1 LIISHSFELRHSD
14 FVIRTQ
20 HFARCADER
29 PLNKIRPEEETMYH
43 RPMFC
48 RVLSGLGSIL
58 LVSGSNTFSAEFSS
72 SVSPKDGW
80 KLAADAKEVIIYSR
94 PHADSNLKEFKAI
107 GSIDAPSYAVHA
119 VIDDFE
125 NYPKF
130 MPYTLEC
137 RLLGREGDSM
147 IGYQRLSP
155 KICEDRDY
163 TLRVS
168 KKSWPGPKGLT
179 YLSQWE
185 TANEMGPAE
194 QKNVVRIKVCNGTWL
209 LEPDGPA
216 KTRATYSIYS
226 DTGGLIPAFI
236 ANHASLTA
244 IKKLYAAI
252 RKQVKEPKYAAAS
265 QASPAPARP

>member
-1 LIISHSFELRHSD
+1 ML
-14 FVIRTQ
+14 
-20 HFARCADER
+20 
-29 PLNKIRPEEETMYH
+29 
-43 RPMFC
+43 C
-48 RVLSGLGSIL
+48 RVLPSVGLIL
-58 LVSGSNTFSAEFSS
+58 LVSGSNTFAADFSS
-72 SVSPKDGW
+72 SVSPKEGW
-80 KLAADAKEVIIYSR
+80 KLATDAKDVIIYSR
-94 PHADSNLKEFKAI
+94 PHAESNLKEFRAI
-107 GSIDAPSYAVHA
+107 GFIDAPSSAVHA

-130 MPYTLEC
+130 MSYTVEC
-137 RLLGREGDSM
+137 RLIKNEGDAV

-155 KICEDRDY
+155 KICGDRDY

-179 YLSQWE
+179 YLSQWQ
-185 TANEMGPAE
+185 TANELGPAE
-194 QKNVVRIKVCNGTWL
+194 QRGVVRVKVCNGTWL
-209 LEPDGPA
+209 LEPNGPA

-226 DTGGLIPAFI
+226 DTGGFIPAFI

-265 QASPAPARP
+265 PASPASARP

>member
-1 LIISHSFELRHSD
+1 MLGTATHLPGKKKRG
-14 FVIRTQ
+14 Q
-20 HFARCADER
+20 AG
-29 PLNKIRPEEETMYH
+29 ETVYH
-43 RPMFC
+43 RAMLC
-48 RVLSGLGSIL
+48 RVLPSFGLIL
-58 LVSGSNTFSAEFSS
+58 LCSGSTTFAADFNS
-72 SVSPKDGW
+72 SVNPKDGW
-80 KLAADAKEVIIYSR
+80 KLAADAKDVLIYSR
-94 PHADSNLKEFKAI
+94 PHAESDLKEFKAI
-107 GSIDAPSYAVHA
+107 GIIDAPSYAVGA

-137 RLLGREGDSM
+137 RLIKHEGDAV

-168 KKSWPGPKGLT
+168 KKSWPGAKGLT
-179 YLSQWE
+179 YLSQWQ
-185 TANEMGPAE
+185 TANELGPPE
-194 QKNVVRIKVCNGTWL
+194 QKGAVRLKVCNGAWL

-216 KTRATYSIYS
+216 RTRATYSIYS
-226 DTGGLIPAFI
+226 ETGGVIPAFI

-252 RKQVKEPKYAAAS
+252 RKQVKEPQYAAAS
-265 QASPAPARP
+265 PASPAPARP

>member
-1 LIISHSFELRHSD
+1 MMY
-14 FVIRTQ
+14 
-20 HFARCADER
+20 R
-29 PLNKIRPEEETMYH
+29 PVVLW
-43 RPMFC
+43 

-58 LVSGSNTFSAEFSS
+58 IVSGSNTFAADFTS

-80 KLAADAKEVIIYSR
+80 KLAADAKKVIIYSR
-94 PHADSNLKEFKAI
+94 SHADSNLKEFKAI
-107 GSIDAPSYAVHA
+107 GSIDAPSYAVGA

-137 RLLGREGDSM
+137 RLVKREGDSV

-155 KICEDRDY
+155 KICADRDY

-179 YLSQWE
+179 YLSQWQ
-185 TANEMGPAE
+185 TANDLGPAE
-194 QKNVVRIKVCNGTWL
+194 RKGVVRLKICDGTWL

-226 DTGGLIPAFI
+226 DTGGVIPAFI

-252 RKQVKEPKYAAAS
+252 CKQVKEPKYAATS
-265 QASPAPARP
+265 PASPSPATPQ

>member
-1 LIISHSFELRHSD
+1 MI
-14 FVIRTQ
+14 
-20 HFARCADER
+20 A
-29 PLNKIRPEEETMYH
+29 
-43 RPMFC
+43 PMFC
-48 RVLSGLGSIL
+48 RVLSGFGSIL
-58 LVSGSNTFSAEFSS
+58 LLSGSNMFGAEFYSS
-72 SVSPKDGW
+72 IDAKEGW
-80 KLAADAKEVIIYSR
+80 KLCADTKEVIIYSR
-94 PHADSNLKEFKAI
+94 PHADSRLKEFKAI
-107 GSIDAPSYAVHA
+107 GFVDAPSYAVHA

-137 RLLGREGDSM
+137 RLLKREGDSM

-168 KKSWPGPKGLT
+168 KKSWSGPKGLT

-185 TANEMGPAE
+185 AANELGPAE
-194 QKNVVRIKVCNGTWL
+194 QKGIVRIKVCNGTWL

-226 DTGGLIPAFI
+226 DTGGSIPAFI

-244 IKKLYAAI
+244 IKKLYGAI
-252 RKQVKEPKYAAAS
+252 RNQVKDPKYATAA
-265 QASPAPARP
+265 ATSPAPARP

>member
-1 LIISHSFELRHSD
+1 
-14 FVIRTQ
+14 V
-20 HFARCADER
+20 CADER
-29 PLNKIRPEEETMYH
+29 PLNNIRHKEDIAYH
-43 RPMFC
+43 RAVLC

-58 LVSGSNTFSAEFSS
+58 LVSGSNTFGAEDSSA
-72 SVSPKDGW
+72 VKPKEGW
-80 KLAADAKEVIIYSR
+80 ELSADAKEVIIYSR
-94 PHADSNLKEFKAI
+94 PHADSRLKEFKAI
-107 GSIDAPSYAVHA
+107 GFVDASTYAVHA

-130 MPYTLEC
+130 MPYILEC
-137 RLLGREGDSM
+137 RLLKREGDSL

-179 YLSQWE
+179 YLSQWQ
-185 TANEMGPAE
+185 TANELGPAE
-194 QKNVVRIKVCNGTWL
+194 QKGIVRIKVCNGTWL

-216 KTRATYSIYS
+216 KTRATYSIFS
-226 DTGGLIPAFI
+226 DTGGFIPAFI
-236 ANHASLTA
+236 ANHASMTA

-252 RKQVKEPKYAAAS
+252 RKQVKEPKYAVAS
-265 QASPAPARP
+265 HASPAANP

>member
-1 LIISHSFELRHSD
+1 ML
-14 FVIRTQ
+14 
-20 HFARCADER
+20 
-29 PLNKIRPEEETMYH
+29 
-43 RPMFC
+43 C
-48 RVLSGLGSIL
+48 RVLSGLGSVL
-58 LVSGSNTFSAEFSS
+58 LASSSTTFAGDFSS
-72 SVSPKDGW
+72 SVSPKEGW
-80 KLAADAKEVIIYSR
+80 KLAADAKEVIIFSR

-107 GSIDAPSYAVHA
+107 GSIDAPSYAVCA

-130 MPYTLEC
+130 MPYTSEC
-137 RLLGREGDSM
+137 RLIKREGDAV

-168 KKSWPGPKGLT
+168 KKTWPAAKGLT
-179 YLSQWE
+179 YLSQWQ
-185 TANEMGPAE
+185 TANELGPPQ
-194 QKNVVRIKVCNGTWL
+194 QKGVVRLKVCNGTWL

-226 DTGGLIPAFI
+226 ETGGVIPAFI

-265 QASPAPARP
+265 PASPAPANP

>member
-1 LIISHSFELRHSD
+1 
-14 FVIRTQ
+14 VW
-20 HFARCADER
+20 AGER
-29 PLNKIRPEEETMYH
+29 PLNKIRHKEDIAYH
-43 RPMFC
+43 RPMLC
-48 RVLSGLGSIL
+48 RVLPGLGLIL
-58 LVSGSNTFSAEFSS
+58 LVFSSNTFAAEFSS
-72 SVSPKDGW
+72 SVSPKEGW

-107 GSIDAPSYAVHA
+107 GSIDAPNCAVHA

-137 RLLGREGDSM
+137 RLIKHEGDAV

-179 YLSQWE
+179 YLSQWQ
-185 TANEMGPAE
+185 TANELGPTE
-194 QKNVVRIKVCNGTWL
+194 QKGVVRIKVCNGTWL
-209 LEPDGPA
+209 LEPDGPT

-226 DTGGLIPAFI
+226 DTGGVIPAFI

-252 RKQVKEPKYAAAS
+252 RTQVKEPQYAAAS
-265 QASPAPARP
+265 PASPAPAKP

>member
-1 LIISHSFELRHSD
+1 MVTPLK
-14 FVIRTQ
+14 
-20 HFARCADER
+20 ARADEQR
-29 PLNKIRPEEETMYH
+29 SNKHSHAGETVYH
-43 RPMFC
+43 RAMRC
-48 RVLSGLGSIL
+48 RVLPALGSLL
-58 LVSGSNTFSAEFSS
+58 LVSGSHTFAADFSS
-72 SVSPKDGW
+72 SVSPKEGW
-80 KLAADAKEVIIYSR
+80 KLATDAKDVIIYSR
-94 PHADSNLKEFKAI
+94 PHSDSNLKEFKAI
-107 GSIDAPSYAVHA
+107 GSIDAPASAVHA

-130 MPYTLEC
+130 MPYTSEC
-137 RLLGREGDSM
+137 RLLKRDGDAV
-147 IGYQRLSP
+147 IGYQKLSP

-194 QKNVVRIKVCNGTWL
+194 KKGVVRVKVCNGTWL

-226 DTGGLIPAFI
+226 DTGGVIPAFI

-252 RKQVKEPKYAAAS
+252 RKQAKDPKYAE
-265 QASPAPARP
+265 ASPASAKGTP

>member
-1 LIISHSFELRHSD
+1 ML
-14 FVIRTQ
+14 
-20 HFARCADER
+20 
-29 PLNKIRPEEETMYH
+29 
-43 RPMFC
+43 C

-58 LVSGSNTFSAEFSS
+58 LVSGSNVFGAESS
-72 SVSPKDGW
+72 SPVDPKEGW
-80 KLAADAKEVIIYSR
+80 KLAADAKDMTIYSR
-94 PHADSNLKEFKAI
+94 PHAESNLKEFKAV
-107 GSIDAPSYAVHA
+107 GSIDAPSSAVHA

-137 RLLGREGDSM
+137 RLIKREGDSV

-155 KICEDRDY
+155 KIIEDRDY

-168 KKSWPGPKGLT
+168 KKSWLGPKGLT

-185 TANEMGPAE
+185 TANELGPAE
-194 QKNVVRIKVCNGTWL
+194 QKGVVRLKVCDGTWL

-226 DTGGLIPAFI
+226 DTGGFIPAFI

-252 RKQVKEPKYAAAS
+252 RKQVKDPKYAAAPTTS
-265 QASPAPARP
+265 SPLARP

>member
-1 LIISHSFELRHSD
+1 M
-14 FVIRTQ
+14 
-20 HFARCADER
+20 
-29 PLNKIRPEEETMYH
+29 MYH
-43 RPMFC
+43 RAMLC

-58 LVSGSNTFSAEFSS
+58 LVSGSNTFAAEFSS
-72 SVSPKDGW
+72 SVSPREGW
-80 KLAADAKEVIIYSR
+80 KLAADAKEVIIFSR

-107 GSIDAPSYAVHA
+107 GSIDASSYAVHA

-130 MPYTLEC
+130 MPYILEC
-137 RLLGREGDSM
+137 RLIKREGASV
-147 IGYQRLSP
+147 IGYQRVAP
-155 KICEDRDY
+155 KICGDRDY

-168 KKSWPGPKGLT
+168 KKSWPGPKGPT

-185 TANEMGPAE
+185 TANEKGPAE
-194 QKNVVRIKVCNGTWL
+194 QKGVVRIKVCDGTWL

-226 DTGGLIPAFI
+226 DTGGFIPAFI

-244 IKKLYAAI
+244 IKQLYAAI

-265 QASPAPARP
+265 PAAPAPARP

>member
-1 LIISHSFELRHSD
+1 M
-14 FVIRTQ
+14 
-20 HFARCADER
+20 
-29 PLNKIRPEEETMYH
+29 MYH
-43 RPMFC
+43 RAMLC

-58 LVSGSNTFSAEFSS
+58 LLSGSNTFAAEFSS
-72 SVSPKDGW
+72 SVNPKEGW
-80 KLAADAKEVIIYSR
+80 KLTTDAKDVIIYSR
-94 PHADSNLKEFKAI
+94 PHSDSNLKEFKAI
-107 GSIDAPSYAVHA
+107 GFIDAPASAVHA

-130 MPYTLEC
+130 MPYMLEC
-137 RLLGREGDSM
+137 RLIKHEGESV

-168 KKSWPGPKGLT
+168 KKSWSGPKGLT
-179 YLSQWE
+179 YLSQWQ
-185 TANEMGPAE
+185 TANEMGPPE
-194 QKNVVRIKVCNGTWL
+194 QKGVVRLKVCNGTWL

-236 ANHASLTA
+236 ANHVSLTG

-252 RKQVKEPKYAAAS
+252 RNQVKEPKYAAISSAS
-265 QASPAPARP
+265 SALAKP

>member
-1 LIISHSFELRHSD
+1 ML
-14 FVIRTQ
+14 
-20 HFARCADER
+20 
-29 PLNKIRPEEETMYH
+29 
-43 RPMFC
+43 C
-48 RVLSGLGSIL
+48 RVLPALGSIL
-58 LVSGSNTFSAEFSS
+58 LVIGSNTFATDFSG
-72 SVSPKDGW
+72 SVNPIDGW
-80 KLAADAKEVIIYSR
+80 KLATDAKEVIIYSR

-107 GSIDAPSYAVHA
+107 GSIDASTCAVHA

-130 MPYTLEC
+130 MPYTSEC
-137 RLLGREGDSM
+137 RLIKSEGNCM

-163 TLRVS
+163 TLRVW

-179 YLSQWE
+179 YHSQWE
-185 TANEMGPAE
+185 AANELGPE
-194 QKNVVRIKVCNGTWL
+194 VQKGVVRVRVCDGTWL
-209 LEPDGPA
+209 LEPDGPI

-226 DTGGLIPAFI
+226 DTGGVIPAFI

-252 RKQVKEPKYAAAS
+252 RKQVKDPKYATTSTALAATVK
-265 QASPAPARP
+265 R

>member
-1 LIISHSFELRHSD
+1 ML
-14 FVIRTQ
+14 
-20 HFARCADER
+20 
-29 PLNKIRPEEETMYH
+29 
-43 RPMFC
+43 C
-48 RVLSGLGSIL
+48 RVLSGLGTIL
-58 LVSGSNTFSAEFSS
+58 LVSGSNTFAADFTS
-72 SVSPKDGW
+72 SVSPKEGW
-80 KLAADAKEVIIYSR
+80 KLATDAKDVLIYSR

-130 MPYTLEC
+130 MPYTSEC
-137 RLLGREGDSM
+137 RLIKNEGDAV

-179 YLSQWE
+179 YLSQWR
-185 TANEMGPAE
+185 TANELGPAE
-194 QKNVVRIKVCNGTWL
+194 QKGVVRLKVCDGKWL
-209 LEPDGPA
+209 LEPDGTT
-216 KTRATYSIYS
+216 KTRANNSIYYDS
-226 DTGGLIPAFI
+226 GGFIPAFI

-265 QASPAPARP
+265 AASPAPARP

>member
-1 LIISHSFELRHSD
+1 MVTLLKTRGEGQCS
-14 FVIRTQ
+14 
-20 HFARCADER
+20 
-29 PLNKIRPEEETMYH
+29 NKDSYGEEMLYH
-43 RPMFC
+43 RAVLC
-48 RVLSGLGSIL
+48 RVVSGLGSVL
-58 LVSGSNTFSAEFSS
+58 LLSGSNTFAAEFSS
-72 SVSPKDGW
+72 TVNPKDGW

-94 PHADSNLKEFKAI
+94 AHADSRLKEFKAI
-107 GSIDAPSYAVHA
+107 GPIDASTDAVHA

-137 RLLGREGDSM
+137 RLLKREGDSM

-163 TLRVS
+163 TLRVW

-185 TANEMGPAE
+185 AANELGPAE
-194 QKNVVRIKVCNGTWL
+194 QKGIVRVKVCNGAWL

-226 DTGGLIPAFI
+226 DTGGIIPAFI

-252 RKQVKEPKYAAAS
+252 RKQVKDPKYAAS
-265 QASPAPARP
+265 SLASPPTP

>member
-1 LIISHSFELRHSD
+1 ML
-14 FVIRTQ
+14 
-20 HFARCADER
+20 
-29 PLNKIRPEEETMYH
+29 
-43 RPMFC
+43 C
-48 RVLSGLGSIL
+48 RVLPSLASIF
-58 LVSGSNTFSAEFSS
+58 LVCVSS
-72 SVSPKDGW
+72 SFAVELSSINVEDGW
-80 KLAADAKEVIIYSR
+80 KLTIETRDVAIYSR
-94 PHADSNLKEFKAI
+94 PHTDSRLKEFRAI
-107 GSIDAPSYAVHA
+107 GPIDAPTYSVHA

-137 RLLGREGDSM
+137 RLLKRQGDSM

-155 KICEDRDY
+155 KICGDRDY
-163 TLRVS
+163 TLRVW
-168 KKSWPGPKGLT
+168 KKSWPGPEGLT

-185 TANEMGPAE
+185 AANELGPAE
-194 QKNVVRIKVCNGTWL
+194 QKGVVRVKVCNGTWL

-226 DTGGLIPAFI
+226 DTGGVIPAFI

-252 RKQVKEPKYAAAS
+252 RNQVKDPKYAAAS
-265 QASPAPARP
+265 PASPALARP